1 MIISYQNDEPPDTD
15 KFLWHDKS
23 DSVFSHIHSHQT
35 AVITVE
41 LEYQISS
48 VLKLTHH
55 ETGLHGPIPI
65 NPFLLLGGQGAKEA
79 LCGLAVG
86 VC

>member
-1 MIISYQNDEPPDTD
+1 MNPQTQTSSSDVISLIQYFPT
-15 KFLWHDKS
+15 L
-23 DSVFSHIHSHQT
+23 HSHQT

>member
-1 MIISYQNDEPPDTD
+1 MNPQIQTSSSDVISLIQYFPT
-15 KFLWHDKS
+15 L
-23 DSVFSHIHSHQT
+23 HSHQT

>member
-1 MIISYQNDEPPDTD
+1 MMNPQTQTSSSDVISLIQYFPT
-15 KFLWHDKS
+15 L
-23 DSVFSHIHSHQT
+23 HSHQT